1 MAMNQRWVSR
11 HTTSSMSPLASSSP
25 IVSGGPTGTASTT
38 LAAPEQALGLN
49 RLAVQFDTQAFD
61 CRELADK
68 IEQSGLDQVGVPVS
82 RLRYCVDGHEY
93 PDTESN
99 LAGDGQ
105 HPPFRVF
112 DIDAQDY
119 LPGVYATRAEAEA
132 ALPGSTEQ
140 RATVRLTPSCVLRWL
155 RLKP

>member
-1 MAMNQRWVSR
+1 MSDKNE
-11 HTTSSMSPLASSSP
+11 TT
-25 IVSGGPTGTASTT
+25 IVNA
-38 LAAPEQALGLN
+38 LRVAAEQYDRDAKFLREEAQATDPPATPEQALGLN